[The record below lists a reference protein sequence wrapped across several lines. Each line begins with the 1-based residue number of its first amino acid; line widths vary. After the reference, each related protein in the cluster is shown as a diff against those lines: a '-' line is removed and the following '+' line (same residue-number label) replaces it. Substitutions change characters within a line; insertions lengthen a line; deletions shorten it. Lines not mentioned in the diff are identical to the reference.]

1 MTFLSPKHNSSKAT
15 GKYAP
20 PNGENKATKRKP
32 RDPTHLEAEGNFQG
46 ERKGRAGAT
55 VARRLGARSV
65 GCRGRMAGARRGAAR
80 KKGKGTEFLTSLT
93 VWKAV
98 LRDSRT
104 TYGKMKESSK

>member
-46 ERKGRAGAT
+46 ERKGRA
-55 VARRLGARSV
+55 ARLL
-65 GCRGRMAGARRGAAR
+65 RGGREPAVWAAGRRMAGSRWGAAR

-104 TYGKMKESSK
+104 TYGKMK